1 MPPLTVFSVPLVNL
15 KGFNGNA
22 RTHTRSQITQV
33 AKSIESFGFTNPI
46 LIDRNNEIIA
56 GHCRF
61 EALKELGWESA
72 PCICLNLTEKQKRV
86 YVIADN
92 QLALNAGWD
101 LELLNIEL
109 NGIITDGEVDPVLTG
124 FTSDQINKMLEG
136 ELSTEQ
142 ETDPFIEEESKKLI
156 LEFNE
161 EQYEKIMSIL
171 NNYKNKNNITSD
183 SEAVFQII
191 NSNE

>member
-1 MPPLTVFSVPLVNL
+1 MIPLTIETLPLTNL
-15 KGFNGNA
+15 KGFPANS
-22 RTHTRSQITQV
+22 RTHSKAQIAQV
-33 AKSIESFGFTNPI
+33 IKSIESFGFTNPI
-46 LIDRNNEIIA
+46 LIDQQNEIIA

-72 PCICLNLTEKQKRV
+72 PCIRLNLTEKQKRV

-101 LELLNIEL
+101 LELLNVEL

-124 FTSDQINKMLEG
+124 FTSDQINKMLES
-136 ELSTEQ
+136 ELDDEPD
-142 ETDPFIEEESKKLI
+142 TDPYIEEETKKLI